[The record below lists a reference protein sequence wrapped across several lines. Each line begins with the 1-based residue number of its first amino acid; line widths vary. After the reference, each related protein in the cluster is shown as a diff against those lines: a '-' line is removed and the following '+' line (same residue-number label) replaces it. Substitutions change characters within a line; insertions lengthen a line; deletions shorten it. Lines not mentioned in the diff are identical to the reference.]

1 MTDKNSLK
9 DTKKPFSFLYEKVY
23 SLRTKLILFI
33 LLGILAGGAAYLLL
47 RVSLIS
53 FVNAYY
59 VSPLKKQERE
69 DAFLGDLQKYV
80 TENAVTAADA
90 NKISDWAR
98 KNRYVYLALYNG
110 EELLYASRGGTTGVH
125 GLMGDGSG
133 GITVDY
139 PTREEL
145 VRYAEEKGFGIVTLT
160 DGTSLYVSLAEF
172 TEYLYYDLA
181 NIVSLVAGV
190 LVITLVLMI
199 YYSGIAN
206 RISRL
211 ADDVSIVS
219 AGDMKHTV
227 RSDDVQDE
235 LSKLSENVE
244 QMRSSLIDTLDGER
258 KVLEMNR
265 DLITSMS
272 HDIRTP
278 LTVLLGYLDVMKL
291 HTDKGSEMEK
301 YIAASEATAVR
312 LKNLSDD
319 MFRYF
324 LAFGNS
330 ELELH
335 RAYYDADTLF
345 SQMLAEHILLMRER
359 GYTVNVTVTGEIF
372 GNALVF
378 VDAPF
383 LMRIFDNIF
392 SNFQKYADKDAP
404 ITFRGTLDSD
414 NLYLHIT
421 NKIKEN
427 DHAESSRIGIR
438 TCERIADAM
447 KIGFSYEV
455 ADGLYTTCLS
465 FPYTEE
471 KGDDDI
477 VL

>member
-1 MTDKNSLK
+1 M
-9 DTKKPFSFLYEKVY
+9 FSFLHEKAY
-23 SLRTKLILFI
+23 SLRTKLLLFI
-33 LLGILAGGAAYLLL
+33 LLAALVGGTSYLIV
-47 RVSLIS
+47 RVSIVS
-53 FVNAYY
+53 FVNTYY
-59 VSPLKKQERE
+59 VSPAKKRERE
-69 DAFLGDLQKYV
+69 DAYLSDLQKYV
-80 TENAVTAADA
+80 TDNAVTAAEA

-110 EELLYASRGGTTGVH
+110 EELLYASRGGTTGGH
-125 GLMGDGSG
+125 GIMGDGSG

-139 PTREEL
+139 PTRDEL
-145 VRYAEEKGFGIVTLT
+145 LRYAEEKGFGIVTLT

-181 NIVSLVAGV
+181 NIVSLIVALLAV
-190 LVITLVLMI
+190 TLILMT

-219 AGDMKHTV
+219 DGDMKHVV

-244 QMRSSLIDTLDGER
+244 QMRSSLIETLDGER

-265 DLITSMS
+265 ELITSMS

-291 HTDKGSEMEK
+291 HAASDSEMEK

-324 LAFGNS
+324 LAFGGS

-335 RAYYDADTLF
+335 LASYDADTLF
-345 SQMLAEHILLMRER
+345 DQMLTEHILLMREQ
-359 GYTVNVTVTGEIF
+359 GYTVEVSIVGETF
-372 GNALVF
+372 SDACVY
-378 VDAPF
+378 VDAPY

-392 SNFQKYADKDAP
+392 SNLSKYADKETP
-404 ITFRGTLDSD
+404 ITFLGTIDSE
-414 NLYLHIT
+414 NIYLQIR
-421 NKIKEN
+421 NKIREN
-427 DHAESSRIGIR
+427 DRAESSGIGVR

-447 KIGFSYEV
+447 KIGFAHES
-455 ADGLYTTCLS
+455 ADDFYITHLT
-465 FPYTEE
+465 FPYTEK

>member
-1 MTDKNSLK
+1 MQ
-9 DTKKPFSFLYEKVY
+9 KPFSFLYEKVY
-23 SLRTKLILFI
+23 SLKTKLLLFI
-33 LLGILAGGAAYLLL
+33 LLAALVGGASYLIV
-47 RVSLIS
+47 RVSIVT
-53 FVNAYY
+53 FVNTFY
-59 VSPLKKQERE
+59 VSPEKKQERE
-69 DAFLGDLQKYV
+69 DAYLSDLQNYV
-80 TENAVTAADA
+80 TENAVTFTDA
-90 NKISDWAR
+90 NKISEWAK

-110 EELLYASRGGTTGVH
+110 EELLYASRGGTTGGH

-139 PTREEL
+139 PTRDEL
-145 VRYAEEKGFGIVTLT
+145 VRYAEERGFGIVTLT
-160 DGTSLYVSLAEF
+160 DGTSLYVTLAEF

-181 NIVSLVAGV
+181 NIISLAVAA
-190 LVITLVLMI
+190 LAITLILMI
-199 YYSGIAN
+199 YYSGISN

-219 AGDMKHTV
+219 DGDMKHTV

-235 LSKLSENVE
+235 ISKLSENIE
-244 QMRSSLIDTLDGER
+244 QMRSSLIETLDGER

-265 DLITSMS
+265 ELITSMS

-278 LTVLLGYLDVMKL
+278 LTVLLGYLDIMKL
-291 HTDKGSEMEK
+291 HAESDSEMEK

-335 RAYYDADTLF
+335 LVSYDADTLF
-345 SQMLAEHILLMRER
+345 DQMLAEHILLMREQ
-359 GYTVNVTVTGEIF
+359 GYAVEARVTGEIF
-372 GNALVF
+372 GDALVF
-378 VDAPF
+378 VDAPY

-392 SNFQKYADKDAP
+392 SNLSKYADKEYP
-404 ITFRGTLDSD
+404 ITFLGTLDGE
-414 NLYLHIT
+414 NLYLQIT

-427 DHAESSRIGIR
+427 DRAESSGIGIR

-447 KIGFSYEV
+447 KIGFSYETS
-455 ADGLYTTCLS
+455 DGLYITHLS
-465 FPYTEE
+465 FPYTEK

>member
-1 MTDKNSLK
+1 MTDRQDRKGG
-9 DTKKPFSFLYEKVY
+9 KKPFYFLYEKVY
-23 SLRTKLILFI
+23 SLRTKLLLFI
-33 LLGILAGGAAYLLL
+33 LLSALIGGAIYVIV
-47 RVSLIS
+47 RVSMIS
-53 FVNAYY
+53 FINTYY
-59 VSPLKKQERE
+59 VSAEKKQERE
-69 DAFLGDLQKYV
+69 DAYLSDLQSYV
-80 TENAVTAADA
+80 TENAVTATDA
-90 NKISDWAR
+90 NRISEWAR

-110 EELLYASRGGTTGVH
+110 EELLYASRGGTTGGH

-139 PTREEL
+139 PTRDEL
-145 VRYAEEKGFGIVTLT
+145 IRYAEEKGFGIVTLT
-160 DGTSLYVSLAEF
+160 DGTNLYVTLAEF

-181 NIVSLVAGV
+181 NIVSLIVGV
-190 LVITLVLMI
+190 LAVSVVLMT
-199 YYSGIAN
+199 YYSGIAT

-219 AGDMKHTV
+219 DGDMKHVV

-235 LSKLSENVE
+235 ISKLSENVE
-244 QMRSSLIDTLDGER
+244 QMRSSLIETLDGER
-258 KVLEMNR
+258 KVLDMNR
-265 DLITSMS
+265 ELITSMS

-291 HTDKGSEMEK
+291 HAESDSEMAK

-335 RAYYDADTLF
+335 LAFYDVDTLF
-345 SQMLAEHILLMRER
+345 NQMLAEHILLMREN
-359 GYTVNVTVTGEIF
+359 GYHVEVQIAGETF
-372 GNALVF
+372 GDALVY

-392 SNFQKYADKDAP
+392 SNLSKYAEKESP
-404 ITFRGTLDSD
+404 ISILGTLDSE
-414 NLYLHIT
+414 NIYLQIT
-421 NKIKEN
+421 NKIKQN
-427 DHAESSRIGIR
+427 DRAESTEIGIR

-447 KIGFSYEV
+447 KIGFSHETSG
-455 ADGLYTTCLS
+455 DLYITHLS
-465 FPYTEE
+465 FPYTEK
-471 KGDDDI
+471 KGDDDL

>member
-1 MTDKNSLK
+1 MTEKKANER
-9 DTKKPFSFLYEKVY
+9 TKKPFSFLREKAY
-23 SLRTKLILFI
+23 SLRTKLLLYI
-33 LLGILAGGAAYLLL
+33 LLGLLVGGTAYLIV
-47 RVSLIS
+47 RVSIIS
-53 FVNAYY
+53 FVNTYY
-59 VSPLKKQERE
+59 VSPEKKRERE
-69 DAFLGDLQKYV
+69 DAYLSDLQEYV
-80 TENAVTAADA
+80 TQNAVTAVDA
-90 NKISDWAR
+90 SRISEWAR

-110 EELLYASRGGTTGVH
+110 EELLYASRGGTTGGH

-133 GITVDY
+133 GITVDF

-145 VRYAEEKGFGIVTLT
+145 IRYAEEKGFGVVTLT

-181 NIVSLVAGV
+181 NIASLVVGV
-190 LVITLVLMI
+190 LAVTLILML

-219 AGDMKHTV
+219 DGDMKHVV
-227 RSDDVQDE
+227 RSDDIQDE

-244 QMRSSLIDTLDGER
+244 QMRSSLIKTLDGER
-258 KVLEMNR
+258 NVLEMNR
-265 DLITSMS
+265 ELITSMS

-291 HTDKGSEMEK
+291 HAASDSEMGK

-330 ELELH
+330 EVELH
-335 RAYYDADTLF
+335 PAVYDADTLF
-345 SQMLAEHILLMRER
+345 GQMLAEHILLMREQ
-359 GYTVNVTVTGEIF
+359 GYTVETHITGTVYGEACIC
-372 GNALVF
+372 
-378 VDAPF
+378 VDAPY
-383 LMRIFDNIF
+383 LMRIFDNLF
-392 SNFQKYADKDAP
+392 SNLSKYAEKDAP
-404 ITFRGTLDSD
+404 IVFDGNIDSD
-414 NLYLHIT
+414 NIYMQIT
-421 NKIKEN
+421 NKIKRN
-427 DHAESSRIGIR
+427 DHAESSGIGIR

-447 KIGFSYEV
+447 KIGFSCETRGDCYI
-455 ADGLYTTCLS
+455 TCLT
-465 FPYTEE
+465 FPYTEK

>member
-1 MTDKNSLK
+1 M
-9 DTKKPFSFLYEKVY
+9 
-23 SLRTKLILFI
+23 
-33 LLGILAGGAAYLLL
+33 
-47 RVSLIS
+47 
-53 FVNAYY
+53 
-59 VSPLKKQERE
+59 
-69 DAFLGDLQKYV
+69 
-80 TENAVTAADA
+80 TAAEA
-90 NKISDWAR
+90 NRISDWAR

-110 EELLYASRGGTTGVH
+110 EELLYASRGGTTGGH
-125 GLMGDGSG
+125 GIMGDGSG

-139 PTREEL
+139 PTRDEL
-145 VRYAEEKGFGIVTLT
+145 LRYAEEKGFGIVTLT

-181 NIVSLVAGV
+181 NIVSLIVALLAV
-190 LVITLVLMI
+190 TLILMT

-219 AGDMKHTV
+219 DGDMKHVV

-244 QMRSSLIDTLDGER
+244 QMRSSLIETLDGER

-265 DLITSMS
+265 ELITSMS

-291 HTDKGSEMEK
+291 HAASDSEMEK

-324 LAFGNS
+324 LAFGGS

-335 RAYYDADTLF
+335 LATYDADTLLE
-345 SQMLAEHILLMRER
+345 QMLAEHILLMREQ
-359 GYTVNVTVTGEIF
+359 GYTAEVSITGETF
-372 GNALVF
+372 TDACVY
-378 VDAPF
+378 VDAPY

-392 SNFQKYADKDAP
+392 SNLSKYADKETP
-404 ITFRGTLDSD
+404 ITFLGTIDSD
-414 NLYLHIT
+414 NICLQIK
-421 NKIKEN
+421 NKIREN
-427 DHAESSRIGIR
+427 DRAESSGIGVR

-447 KIGFSYEV
+447 KIGFAHESNDDFYITR
-455 ADGLYTTCLS
+455 LT
-465 FPYTEE
+465 FPYTEK